1 MQQEHESIRS
11 STGTEEFLTAED
23 YKKMEY
29 TQRVRDMNG
38 QSSSHIFM
46 DINLIACVM
55 LQVINET
62 LRCGNIVKFLHR
74 KALKDVRYNGNR
86 LRFHL

>member
-1 MQQEHESIRS
+1 
-11 STGTEEFLTAED
+11 
-23 YKKMEY
+23 
-29 TQRVRDMNG
+29 
-38 QSSSHIFM
+38 M

-86 LRFHL
+86 VRFHL